1 MEPTIVSTSTGGIS
15 IAYDYSAYL
24 ERIATSLESISTSLS
39 TISTLSTTTGV
50 RVEAPYDWTRPTE
63 MYSWYN
69 QNLDLFALSTSTV
82 EKLTAVINTVT
93 NYMPKFQ

>member
-1 MEPTIVSTSTGGIS
+1 MEPTIVSTSTGSIS
-15 IAYDYSAYL
+15 IAYDYSIYL
-24 ERIATSLESISTSLS
+24 ERIASSLESISTSLS
-39 TISTLSTTTGV
+39 TISALSTSTGI
-50 RVEAPYDWTRPTE
+50 RVESPYDWTRPTE

-82 EKLTAVINTVT
+82 ERLTAAISTVT